1 MRSIDESI
9 KELKDQ
15 IAKLDQLILM
25 GETFI
30 HLVNSAFGKCTL
42 DELPPDIQ
50 EDYISIMK
58 DIAESQALKRDL
70 EIMLQAVE
78 RILNRKSVYG
88 FVEDEYED
96 EGDDEGDDE
105 DE

>member
-15 IAKLDQLILM
+15 ITKLDGLIKM

-30 HLVNSAFGKCTL
+30 HMIDTAADGHSI
-42 DELPPDIQ
+42 DELPSDIQ
-50 EDYISIMK
+50 EDYLGILK
-58 DIAESQALKRDL
+58 DIKESQALKKDL
-70 EIMLQAVE
+70 EIMLYAAENILSRAAVYE
-78 RILNRKSVYG
+78 NDK
-88 FVEDEYED
+88 DESD
-96 EGDDEGDDE
+96 EEVDE

>member
-9 KELKDQ
+9 KELKNQ

-25 GETFI
+25 GDYYI
-30 HLVNSAFGKCTL
+30 HMVNSSFGKCTL

-70 EIMLQAVE
+70 EIMLHVAE
-78 RILNRKSVYG
+78 SILNRAAA
-88 FVEDEYED
+88 YED
-96 EGDDEGDDE
+96 DTGERDEGDDE

>member
-1 MRSIDESI
+1 MRSVEESI

-25 GETFI
+25 GEYYI
-30 HLVNSAFGKCTL
+30 HMVNSSFGKCTL
-42 DELPPDIQ
+42 DELPSDIQ
-50 EDYISIMK
+50 DDYISIMK

-70 EIMLQAVE
+70 GLMLQAAE
-78 RILNRKSVYG
+78 SILNRAAA
-88 FVEDEYED
+88 YED
-96 EGDDEGDDE
+96 DTGQRGEGDDE

>member
-1 MRSIDESI
+1 MYTAEDSI
-9 KELKDQ
+9 KELKNQ
-15 IAKLDQLILM
+15 IAKLDNLILM
-25 GETFI
+25 GQYYV
-30 HLVNSAFGKCTL
+30 HMVNAASGKCTL

-70 EIMLQAVE
+70 EIMLHAAE
-78 RILNRKSVYG
+78 SILNRKAVYG

-96 EGDDEGDDE
+96 EEDDE

>member
-1 MRSIDESI
+1 MRSIEESI

-15 IAKLDQLILM
+15 IAKLDGLIKM

-30 HLVNSAFGKCTL
+30 HMIDTAADGHSI

-50 EDYISIMK
+50 EDYLGILK
-58 DIAESQALKRDL
+58 DIKESQALKKDL
-70 EIMLQAVE
+70 EIMLYAAE
-78 RILNRKSVYG
+78 SINGKMTSIR
-88 FVEDEYED
+88 D
-96 EGDDEGDDE
+96 EGDEE

>member
-25 GETFI
+25 GEYYI
-30 HLVNSAFGKCTL
+30 HMVNSSFGKCTL

-50 EDYISIMK
+50 DDYISIMK

-70 EIMLQAVE
+70 NIMLQAAE
-78 RILNRKSVYG
+78 SILNRAAAY
-88 FVEDEYED
+88 EDDTGERD
-96 EGDDEGDDE
+96 EGDEKDE
-105 DE
+105 

>member
-1 MRSIDESI
+1 MHSIEESI

-15 IAKLDQLILM
+15 ITKLDNLILM

-30 HLVNSAFGKCTL
+30 HMVNASFGKCTL

-70 EIMLQAVE
+70 EIMLQAAE
-78 RILNRKSVYG
+78 SILNRAAG
-88 FVEDEYED
+88 YED
-96 EGDDEGDDE
+96 EAAECDEEDGE